1 MGTGLERKPWHGE
14 VCSVHIL
21 VIFHAYFA
29 GKVNRICR
37 GEKEEK
43 IRKEGGRD
51 RGKEGGR

>member
-1 MGTGLERKPWHGE
+1 